1 MPYRVL
7 VSNELSKLFNV
18 LSHPLRVRII
28 EELKAQ
34 ELTVGALKDILGI
47 SPAGTSQQLSVL
59 RSHGIVMENRQGRN
73 VYYHL
78 RKPEIAAWVMDGLKF
93 VGPDQSEIQTIVSA
107 IESARSVWGSETKR
121 KKPSSKPSKPAPKR
135 PT

>member
-1 MPYRVL
+1 MPYRVV

-28 EELKAQ
+28 EELKEQ
-34 ELTVGALKDILGI
+34 ELTVGALKDVLEI
-47 SPAGTSQQLSVL
+47 SSASASQQLSLL
-59 RSHGIVMENRQGRN
+59 RSHGIAVENRKGRH

-78 RKPEIAAWVMDGLKF
+78 RNPEIADWITDGLKF
-93 VGPDQSEIQTIVSA
+93 IAPDPQEVQNIVSA
-107 IESARSVWGSETKR
+107 IENARNAWSGNRKR
-121 KKPSSKPSKPAPKR
+121 KKGSDKAKNR